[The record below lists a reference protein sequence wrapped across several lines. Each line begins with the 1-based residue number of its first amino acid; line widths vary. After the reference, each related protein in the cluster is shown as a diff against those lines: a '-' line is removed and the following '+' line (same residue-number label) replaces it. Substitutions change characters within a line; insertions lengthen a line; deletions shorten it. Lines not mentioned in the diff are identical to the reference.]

1 MRSRRR
7 PTRPASLRRLLVD
20 GIDDDIRL
28 TEPDATAGQ
37 PDGYGW
43 DWDRWRRR

>member
-7 PTRPASLRRLLVD
+7 PTRPVRRQLTVD
-20 GIDDDIRL
+20 GIDDDTLLI
-28 TEPDATAGQ
+28 EPDVTSSQ